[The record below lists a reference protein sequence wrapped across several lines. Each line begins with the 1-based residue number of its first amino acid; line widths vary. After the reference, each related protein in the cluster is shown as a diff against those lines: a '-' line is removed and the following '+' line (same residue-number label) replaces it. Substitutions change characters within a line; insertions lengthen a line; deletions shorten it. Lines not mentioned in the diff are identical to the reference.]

1 MGVDQAAGVARAIL
15 GVAGDGVVG
24 IYRYG
29 SAVDGGLRPASDID
43 VLAVVRESLTP
54 GQRATLVARLRADR
68 EGDPACRP
76 VEMTIVVRSQVVP
89 WHYPPIADL
98 AYGEWFPADH
108 AWDPAP
114 CPHLAVELTQ
124 VLAAYAVPLAGPPP
138 GNLLDPV
145 PRADLVRSGRDAV
158 PGLRA
163 DLTGDARNVLLT
175 LARIWY
181 TAETGRLLPK
191 DTAAAWAVRRL
202 RGAPARVLT
211 HTRTLCLTSTYAD
224 ETWPTELRERV
235 GATADELAARIGA
248 G

>member
-163 DLTGDARNVLLT
+163 
-175 LARIWY
+175 
-181 TAETGRLLPK
+181 ETPPE
-191 DTAAAWAVRRL
+191 A
-202 RGAPARVLT
+202 VLT
-211 HTRTLCLTSTYAD
+211 EGFGHICFDVAGVDAHFDRLVALGARRPAERNAVSGRSG
-224 ETWPTELRERV
+224 ETKVPT
-235 GATADELAARIGA
+235 
-248 G
+248 